1 MGYDTMSDKKE
12 ILKIENLQKQYKNAK
27 NLVLNG
33 IDLTIHEE
41 DFLCVLGPSGCGK
54 STMIRCI
61 AGFED
66 YQGTIE
72 VSGKTV
78 KGPGTDRIMVFQ
90 DFNQLFPWKTV
101 LGNITFPLKVGG
113 MKNRKERI
121 ERAEEYLDKVNLL
134 QYKDYYPHQLSGGMK
149 QRVAIAKGM
158 ALGSKIIMMDEPFA
172 DRKSVV

>member
-1 MGYDTMSDKKE
+1 
-12 ILKIENLQKQYKNAK
+12 
-27 NLVLNG
+27 
-33 IDLTIHEE
+33 
-41 DFLCVLGPSGCGK
+41 
-54 STMIRCI
+54 MIRCI

-66 YQGTIE
+66 YHVTIE

-121 ERAEEYLDKVNLL
+121 
-134 QYKDYYPHQLSGGMK
+134 
-149 QRVAIAKGM
+149 
-158 ALGSKIIMMDEPFA
+158 
-172 DRKSVV
+172 